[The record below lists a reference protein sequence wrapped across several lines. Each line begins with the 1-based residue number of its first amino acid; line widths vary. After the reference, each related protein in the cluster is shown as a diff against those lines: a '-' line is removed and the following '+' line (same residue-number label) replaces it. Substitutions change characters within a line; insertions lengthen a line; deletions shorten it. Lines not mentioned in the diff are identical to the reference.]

1 MATNP
6 QPWQQAHDAAQA
18 LHNQLK
24 AARTTNAAD
33 SETVSD
39 AMFAVDTILTALN
52 QEDMASRTGQMQAAG
67 NDLTSAVKELSDL
80 KDQLDDIA
88 SRIASLADLAGKV
101 DSLLNSCKQIFAL

>member
-6 QPWQQAHDAAQA
+6 QTTWQQAHEAAQA

-67 NDLTSAVKELSDL
+67 SDTHVRGEGSLRPQRSARRHCKSHC
-80 KDQLDDIA
+80 
-88 SRIASLADLAGKV
+88 LAGRYRRQ
-101 DSLLNSCKQIFAL
+101 SGSSGQQL